1 LKDHT
6 SYPSS
11 PRIVKTFAI
20 AVVLSLFASTF
31 AVVAAT
37 SGASAQVDT
46 FGTAEVTPES
56 ALVYVRANLDTGS
69 DQWTLADELLDRSG
83 ISEVS
88 GEEISLD
95 MISEVEPDISG
106 EVAFVLTKIDPEQP
120 VNLDEVSDVAIDP
133 ESVTTDI
140 PSGFAVVYQ
149 PDDIESIASFIEE
162 SIAPS
167 GEDVETSEY
176 EGVTIQFA
184 PPVDEFS
191 DGYAYAQVND
201 ETIAIATVPEDLEP
215 IIDTVNG
222 DIEPISGVE
231 EFTSIQG
238 KLADESLV
246 FGYVD
251 GAAILDQ
258 VLALDPEAAA
268 ALPEETVAQAR
279 ATVGMVFHADDV
291 GFRFDSIVVPGPDAE
306 LPELTTFQPSL
317 DERVSSDSL
326 VFLTGSDLG
335 PSGSLDALGLVLAQ
349 LFVGV
354 DPLATPVPADDAD
367 AYAEEIFAQAEAQ
380 IGFNLKTDFID
391 QLVGEFATS
400 VSVSNIES
408 GVPEIDAVFVSGVDN
423 PTTVNDVLSKIS
435 FLAASA
441 APEESV
447 TSRDLADGTSLYQ
460 FNVGDETFP
469 MIIEFGVIE
478 DQLVIGLN
486 NGIDEYVEGPESALA
501 DDENYQTV
509 FSNLPEDITGAA
521 FINVPQ
527 ILPIIDTF
535 ASSMASST
543 PDNDPACAEFD
554 SQEEAQEAYEEEFNF
569 DLDLDFDGEACE
581 DFFAPATPSASPV
594 SSTDALNILGIGTV
608 TYDADGD
615 IGQST
620 LIAIGD

>member
-1 LKDHT
+1 
-6 SYPSS
+6 
-11 PRIVKTFAI
+11 VKSFAL
-20 AVVLSLFASTF
+20 AVVFSLIASTF
-31 AVVAAT
+31 SIAAAT
-37 SGASAQVDT
+37 SGASAQADS
-46 FGTAEVTPES
+46 FGTAELTPES
-56 ALVYVRANLDTGS
+56 ALVYVRANIDPES
-69 DQWTLADELLDRSG
+69 DQFALTEELIERSG

-88 GEEISLD
+88 GEDISLD
-95 MISEVEPDISG
+95 FISEFEPNIAG
-106 EVAFVLTKIDPEQP
+106 EVAFVLTSIDPDQP
-120 VNLDEVSDVAIDP
+120 VNLDEVSDAAMDP
-133 ESVTTDI
+133 ESITSDI
-140 PSGFAVVYQ
+140 PSGFAVLYQ
-149 PDDIESIASFIEE
+149 PQEIEPITALIEDE
-162 SIAPS
+162 IEAS
-167 GEDVETSEY
+167 GEEVETSEY
-176 EGVTIQFA
+176 GGVTIEYA

-191 DGYAYAQVND
+191 DGYAYALVND

-215 IIDTVNG
+215 IIDTANG
-222 DIEPISGVE
+222 DTSPISE
-231 EFTSIQG
+231 LESFTSMQG
-238 KLADESLV
+238 KLSEESLV

-258 VLALDPEAAA
+258 VLEASPDVATA
-268 ALPEETVAQAR
+268 VPEETIAQAR
-279 ATVGMVFHADDV
+279 ATVGMVFYAEDA
-291 GFRFDSIVVPGPDAE
+291 GFRFDSILVPGEDAD

-335 PSGSLDALGLVLAQ
+335 PSGSLDAIGLLLAQ

-354 DPLATPVPADDAD
+354 DPLATPVPAQDAD
-367 AYAEEIFAQAEAQ
+367 AYAEEIFAQAETQ
-380 IGFNLKTDFID
+380 LGFNIKTDFID

-400 VSVSNIES
+400 VSVANIES
-408 GVPEIDAVFVSGVDN
+408 GTPEIDAVFVSGVDN

-441 APEESV
+441 APEETV

-469 MIIEFGVIE
+469 MVIEFGVIE

-501 DDENYQTV
+501 DDENYQAV
-509 FSNLPEDITGAA
+509 FSNLPEDVTAAA

-535 ASSMASST
+535 ASSMATSI
-543 PDNDPACAEFD
+543 PDNDPACAEYD
-554 SQEEAQEAYEEEFNF
+554 TQEEAQQAYEEEFNF

-581 DFFAPATPSASPV
+581 DYFAPATPAASPA
-594 SSTDALNILGIGTV
+594 SSFEDLNVLGIGIV

-615 IGQST
+615 IGQSS
-620 LIAIGD
+620 LLAIGE